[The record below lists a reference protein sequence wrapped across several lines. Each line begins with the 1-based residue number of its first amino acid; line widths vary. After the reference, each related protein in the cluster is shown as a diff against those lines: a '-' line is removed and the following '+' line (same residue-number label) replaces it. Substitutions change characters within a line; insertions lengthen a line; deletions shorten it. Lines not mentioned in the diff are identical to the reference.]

1 MSRGSSSTFLSTHT
15 HIHFIHPPLANE
27 LININQM
34 ALRLNF
40 ESPLTQGG
48 VSWPFLRPDRVVDM
62 LWYQHA
68 EVGGGNPCCFEDP
81 H

>member
-1 MSRGSSSTFLSTHT
+1 
-15 HIHFIHPPLANE
+15 
-27 LININQM
+27 M

-48 VSWPFLRPDRVVDM
+48 VSWPFLRPDRVVDL

-68 EVGGGNPCCFEDP
+68 EVGGENSCCFEDP